1 MYKIKGSHAYSHGC
15 YIRPGEY
22 VTLWREIRRQ
32 ARELNI
38 SVSEF
43 VSHSMHLFLMEGP
56 AKYSKL
62 EARRKKRKTDE
73 EVMQARLLV

>member
-22 VTLWREIRRQ
+22 VELWREIKYQ
-32 ARELNI
+32 AKLLNI

-43 VSHSMHLFLMEGP
+43 VSHSMHLFMLGKT

-62 EARRKKRKTDE
+62 NKQENRKLRSVK
-73 EVMQARLLV
+73 

>member
-1 MYKIKGSHAYSHGC
+1 MYRLRGSKAYAHGC

-22 VTLWREIRRQ
+22 VELWREVKYQ
-32 ARELNI
+32 ARTLNI

-43 VSHSMHLFLMEGP
+43 VSHSMHLFMTGTV

-62 EARRKKRKTDE
+62 KKNERRKK
-73 EVMQARLLV
+73 VA

>member
-1 MYKIKGSHAYSHGC
+1 MYRIKGSHAFSHGC

-22 VTLWREIRRQ
+22 VDLWREIKHQSRT
-32 ARELNI
+32 LGI

-43 VSHSMHLFLMEGP
+43 VSHSMHLFLTGEV

-62 EARRKKRKTDE
+62 NKKKKK
-73 EVMQARLLV
+73 AA